1 IAKFGYQQ
9 TMENI
14 YMDKNELLYFLRLT
28 RNQNMKHIDSLN
40 QAQKVIDEFEMNT
53 EFRER
58 GFLSLDGFR
67 NMLLSRNFDITE
79 SPLCDYY
86 INTSHNT
93 YLFYSQLSGDSN
105 PEAYNRVL
113 LMGCRA
119 LEFDCYDG
127 DDGQPIVKHAF
138 TLVKP
143 CPFESIIRL
152 IQPNLFKA
160 SPYPVIFNIENHCSP
175 AQQKQLVRILENCLG
190 DCLVTKH
197 LSNKDLHVLPSPEDL
212 KYRVLSVPVSTSKKL
227 NETSSSEE
235 DDECSS
241 WNPSRKTKIKKFLF
255 HGFRPLC
262 DYYINTSHNTYL
274 FYSQLSG
281 DSNPE
286 AYNRVLLMGCRA
298 LEFDCYDGD
307 DGQPIVK
314 HAFTLVKPC
323 SFESIIR
330 LIQPNLFKTSPY
342 PVILNIENHC
352 SPAQQKQL
360 ARILKNYLGDYLVTK
375 HLSNQDLHVLPS
387 PEDLKY
393 RVLVRSVPVAKSKKS
408 NETSSSE
415 EASEHSSWN
424 PSRKDVQSKLS
435 DLFVY
440 FMNVSYQENNYAEAN
455 YTSFHSSSLAENTFL
470 KHAEKDPLDL
480 ILQTTWRLLR
490 VYPDGL
496 RQDSSNLDPIHPWNF
511 GVQLVALNYQT
522 DDDLMALYYG
532 KFRDNGCCGYILKP
546 DYLINAQET
555 KFNPWN
561 CPIDFDNPKILTIT
575 IISGQFLPRS
585 SVKSKDI
592 PDPYV
597 RISTHGLPCDEKI
610 QKTQVIKNN
619 GFDPI
624 WDETFEFRIRF
635 PQMCLVYFSVIDY
648 DPISGD
654 DRIVYFSAPV
664 EMIQPD
670 YRHIYLRANNNDETH
685 STLFV
690 HVDIRSDNNAD
701 HDFGI
706 KNLIHS
712 RL

>member
-1 IAKFGYQQ
+1 
-9 TMENI
+9 
-14 YMDKNELLYFLRLT
+14 
-28 RNQNMKHIDSLN
+28 
-40 QAQKVIDEFEMNT
+40 
-53 EFRER
+53 
-58 GFLSLDGFR
+58 
-67 NMLLSRNFDITE
+67 
-79 SPLCDYY
+79 PLCDYY

-235 DDECSS
+235 DDEC
-241 WNPSRKTKIKKFLF
+241 
-255 HGFRPLC
+255 
-262 DYYINTSHNTYL
+262 
-274 FYSQLSG
+274 
-281 DSNPE
+281 
-286 AYNRVLLMGCRA
+286 
-298 LEFDCYDGD
+298 
-307 DGQPIVK
+307 
-314 HAFTLVKPC
+314 
-323 SFESIIR
+323 
-330 LIQPNLFKTSPY
+330 
-342 PVILNIENHC
+342 
-352 SPAQQKQL
+352 
-360 ARILKNYLGDYLVTK
+360 
-375 HLSNQDLHVLPS
+375 
-387 PEDLKY
+387 
-393 RVLVRSVPVAKSKKS
+393 
-408 NETSSSE
+408 
-415 EASEHSSWN
+415 SSWN